1 MQIKLIVVV
10 VVVVV
15 VHLLLCVV
23 IFVFII
29 VFFAFIFSFF
39 PSLLQ
44 AFILFFCCRGIPVFL
59 LFSLS
64 LLACRFTSL
73 PFFLLFSSSFSCY
86 NTFSQFVLS
95 SLLLTQSTEV
105 ATNLVPRVLSFSAV
119 PTRRREPWER
129 GCMGSKI

>member
-1 MQIKLIVVV
+1 MQIKLIVV

-29 VFFAFIFSFF
+29 VFFAFIFSYFS
-39 PSLLQ
+39 SLLQ